1 MAPRGTSR
9 DEGGAYAQDEIVLSD
24 RFRWIVGVRLDGVD
38 VLGKAVVSPRTTL
51 LVKPRSRDT
60 IRVAFNRAFRAPSFV
75 NSYLETT
82 FRETV
87 DLPAAGPFEFQVEAV
102 GNDQLEE
109 ETLTAYEVAYVTTVG
124 RVTATAAA
132 YVNRTTNAIQF
143 TQTASYSSSAPP
155 PGWPFPP
162 ESLDRLVE
170 EGRGLPSEFSYRN
183 FDRIVDRGFE
193 LSGAMRVRT
202 GLSVSAN
209 YSWQARPEP
218 KGVDISELNIPPGH
232 RFNAAVNASYG
243 RYFGAISGNV
253 VDSAFWQDVL
263 PAYKGWTAAYALID
277 GVFGVYSSDR
287 LMTVTVRGTNLL
299 NSRIQQH
306 VFGDVIRRMVTGEF
320 RVRF

>member
-9 DEGGAYAQDEIVLSD
+9 DEGGAYAQDEIVFSD

-51 LVKPRSRDT
+51 LMKPRSRDT
-60 IRVAFNRAFRAPSFV
+60 VRVAFNRAFRAPSFV

-82 FRETV
+82 FRDTV
-87 DLPAAGPFEFQVEAV
+87 NLSGGKPFEFQVEAV
-102 GNDQLEE
+102 GNDRLEE
-109 ETLTAYEVAYVTTVG
+109 ETLTAYEAAYVTSFG
-124 RVTATAAA
+124 RITASAAA

-143 TQTASYSSSAPP
+143 TQTASYSSGAPP
-155 PGWPFPP
+155 PGWPLPP
-162 ESLDRLVE
+162 QVLDQWIA

-183 FDRIVDRGFE
+183 FERIVDRGFE

-209 YSWQARPEP
+209 YSWQDRPEP
-218 KGVDISELNIPPGH
+218 KGVDLSELNIPPRH
-232 RFNAAVNASYG
+232 RFNAAVNAAYG
-243 RYFGAISGNV
+243 RYFGAISSNV

-263 PAYKGWTAAYALID
+263 PAYKGWTAAYAIID
-277 GVFGVYSSDR
+277 GAFGVYSSDR
-287 LMTVTVRGTNLL
+287 LMAVTVRGTNLL

-306 VFGDVIRRMVTGEF
+306 AFGDVIRRMVTGEI